1 MARNLLSRYIWLI
14 DTIRR
19 RGNITRL
26 QLDEAWRRS
35 PFSQGDPLPRR
46 TFYNYREAISELFDI
61 TISFNR
67 TDNTYYISADTP
79 ASEGITDWLLHSVAM
94 TNMLSDSRDVADK
107 IFLEEVP
114 SAREHLPAVVNAL
127 KERRVMQIDYHP
139 YTRSTPNRGILLQPF
154 LLKIFRQ
161 RWYVTGLNVA
171 ENKVKTYALDR
182 ITALHV
188 TDTRYEVPGWFDT
201 DSYFDDSFGI
211 VVNHGEVKDVI
222 LRVEPRQ
229 AKYFRALPLHHSQRE
244 EVGDGYSLFNY
255 RLKLSDDFVSE
266 LLSYG
271 PAVTVVRPPEL
282 RAIVTSSLRATLDN
296 YKSPLDN

>member
-1 MARNLLSRYIWLI
+1 MSRNLLSRYIWLI

-19 RGNITRL
+19 RGSITRQ

-35 PFSQGDPLPRR
+35 PFSEGDPLPRR
-46 TFYNYREAISELFDI
+46 TFYNYRESIAELFNI

-67 TDNTYYISADTP
+67 ADNTYYISDDSP
-79 ASEGITDWLLHSVAM
+79 ASEGITDWLLNSVAM
-94 TNMLSDSRDVADK
+94 TNMLSDSRDVADR

-127 KERRVMQIDYHP
+127 KEQRMVEIDYHP
-139 YTRSTPNRGILLQPF
+139 YTRSAPHRGILLHPY

-182 ITALHV
+182 ITSLRV
-188 TDTRYEVPGWFDT
+188 TDTPYTVPEWFDT
-201 DSYFDDSFGI
+201 PNYFHDSFGI
-211 VVNHGEVKDVI
+211 VVNHGEVKEVI

-244 EVGDGYSLFNY
+244 TVSDGYSLFTY

-266 LLSYG
+266 ILSYG
-271 PAVTVVRPPEL
+271 ASVTVVRPPEL
-282 RAIVTSSLRATLDN
+282 RAIVASSLRATLEK
-296 YKSPLDN
+296 YG